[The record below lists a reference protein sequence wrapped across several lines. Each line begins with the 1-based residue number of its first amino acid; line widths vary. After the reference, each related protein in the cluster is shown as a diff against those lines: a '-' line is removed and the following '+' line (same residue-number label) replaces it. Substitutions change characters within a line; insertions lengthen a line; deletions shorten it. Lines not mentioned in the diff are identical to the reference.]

1 MVVVHPI
8 VWPMSRLCRSQTLV
22 QLNVVLFP
30 PQGFILL
37 QITNSVQISNKQDQ
51 TQPTP
56 LSWLTDFERIISV
69 WSCKTQLWGSH
80 PSLLRLHKGLDIF
93 REIFYQCRSQDLCW
107 AANPTSRKY
116 VPPCLIIL
124 GWGSLTEHSLAI
136 SRNARWALCMR
147 RGPWGCKWNFTLSC
161 LNLWQEMG
169 RVVIYIPKDPM
180 YANITNIRQ
189 CQRFLPT
196 FAFIGQCRLVF
207 LTFGKLV
214 FRQVPLFPTMYN
226 GPSHSKIKTD
236 M

>member
-1 MVVVHPI
+1 
-8 VWPMSRLCRSQTLV
+8 
-22 QLNVVLFP
+22 
-30 PQGFILL
+30 
-37 QITNSVQISNKQDQ
+37 
-51 TQPTP
+51 
-56 LSWLTDFERIISV
+56 
-69 WSCKTQLWGSH
+69 
-80 PSLLRLHKGLDIF
+80 
-93 REIFYQCRSQDLCW
+93 
-107 AANPTSRKY
+107 
-116 VPPCLIIL
+116 
-124 GWGSLTEHSLAI
+124 
-136 SRNARWALCMR
+136 MR

-236 M
+236 MQEGQVPIWYQSRPNQQQTWYFILHTNKASSSLGQKRSSDSGSIVLLTRNFPHFDRCSKLHNSRHNKGMN